1 MYNVELQHSK
11 KKYHAIERI
20 RLLLD
25 KDSFHELG
33 ADISNYLYRNDDTR
47 AMVPYD
53 GVITGYGT
61 IGGRIV
67 YVFSQDFTVRAGTI
81 GRKHGEKIAKII
93 EQAMLAKAPLVGVYD
108 SGGARIDEGINALAG
123 CGAMLHNN
131 SLASGYIPQISV
143 VVGPCAGAAS
153 YSPALSD
160 FVFMVKPI
168 GNMFIT
174 GRDVV
179 KSVTGCDYTQEELGG
194 AVMHSTKSGVAHFCY
209 NNEKQCFAA
218 VRKLLKFLPASC
230 DDRQE
235 PQKPWQ
241 FVPGERSAENII
253 PEEPQRAYDV
263 KRLVRAVLDDDSFI
277 EVSERFA
284 ASMVVGFGRLSDR
297 KVGIVANQP
306 LCDCGAI
313 DCDSSDKAARFIR
326 FCDAFNIPILTF
338 VDTPGYLPGIDQEQ
352 NGILRHGAK
361 LLYAYSEA
369 TVPKLTVVLR
379 KAYGGAYI
387 AMGSKHLG
395 ADRVYALPKAE
406 IAVMGAEGAAS
417 IIYKKEIRAIADES
431 ERSRYQAGKV
441 LEYKEQYLN
450 ASVALHEGFVDEV
463 LQPNALRKRLYDD
476 LRSLERKQPALQI
489 QKKHGNI
496 PL

>member
-1 MYNVELQHSK
+1 MYNIELQHSK

-25 KDSFHELG
+25 RDSFHELG
-33 ADISNYLYRNDDTR
+33 AEVSNYLYYEKEEPL
-47 AMVPYD
+47 PYD

-61 IGGRIV
+61 IGGRTV

-81 GRKHGEKIAKII
+81 GRRHGEKIAKTI
-93 EQAMLAKAPLVGVYD
+93 ERAMLAQAPVVGIYD

-123 CGAMLHNN
+123 CGALLHNN

-160 FVFMVKPI
+160 FIFMVKPI

-174 GRDVV
+174 GKDVV
-179 KSVTGCDYTQEELGG
+179 KSVTGCDYSQEELGG
-194 AVMHSTKSGVAHFCY
+194 AVMHSTRSGVAHFCY
-209 NNEKQCFAA
+209 QNEKQCFSA
-218 VRKLLKFLPASC
+218 VRKLLKFLPSSC
-230 DDRQE
+230 NDRQE

-241 FVPGERSAENII
+241 FEESNRSAEGII
-253 PEEPQRAYDV
+253 PQEQQRSYDV
-263 KRLVRAVLDDDSFI
+263 KRLIRAVLDDDSFF

-284 ASMVVGFGRLSDR
+284 SSMVVGFGRLSDM

-313 DCDSSDKAARFIR
+313 NCDSSDKAARFIR
-326 FCDAFNIPILTF
+326 FCDAFNLPIITF
-338 VDTPGYLPGIDQEQ
+338 VDTPGYLPGVDQEQ
-352 NGILRHGAK
+352 NGIIRHGAK

-369 TVPKLTVVLR
+369 TVPKLTLILR

-395 ADRVYALPKAE
+395 ADRVYALPTAE
-406 IAVMGAEGAAS
+406 IAVMGAEGAAA
-417 IIYKKEIRAIADES
+417 IIYKRQIRAIADET
-431 ERSRYQAGKV
+431 ERSIYQSGKTT
-441 LEYKEQYLN
+441 EYKQRYLN
-450 ASVALHEGFVDEV
+450 ASVALHEGFVDGI
-463 LQPNALRKRLYDD
+463 LQPDALRKRLYDD
-476 LRSLERKQPALQI
+476 LRSLESKQPALQI
-489 QKKHGNI
+489 RKKHGNI